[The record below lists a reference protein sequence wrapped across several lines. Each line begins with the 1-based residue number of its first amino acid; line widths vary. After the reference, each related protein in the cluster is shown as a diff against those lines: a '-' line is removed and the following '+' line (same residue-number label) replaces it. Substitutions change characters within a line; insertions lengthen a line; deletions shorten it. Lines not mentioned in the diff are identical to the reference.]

1 MIEELQGSIF
11 YAGRRRVSRPRELFM
26 LSYKQ
31 GIIMQAQ
38 HIEQVIK
45 KLQALAP
52 NRLHEVEDFIDF
64 LSQRDSDRQLT
75 QAAMAVS
82 EPALR
87 ALWDNADDAEYDK
100 L

>member
-1 MIEELQGSIF
+1 MQ
-11 YAGRRRVSRPRELFM
+11 A
-26 LSYKQ
+26 LSYHTKQ
-31 GIIMQAQ
+31 DIIMPAQ
-38 HIEQVIK
+38 YIEQVMQ

-64 LSQRDSDRQLT
+64 LSHRDSDRQLT

-87 ALWDNADDAEYDK
+87 ALWDNADDVEYDK

>member
-1 MIEELQGSIF
+1 MIEE
-11 YAGRRRVSRPRELFM
+11 
-26 LSYKQ
+26 
-31 GIIMQAQ
+31 
-38 HIEQVIK
+38 
-45 KLQALAP
+45 LQALAP

>member
-1 MIEELQGSIF
+1 
-11 YAGRRRVSRPRELFM
+11 M
-26 LSYKQ
+26 LSYTQ
-31 GIIMQAQ
+31 RIIMQAQ
-38 HIEQVIK
+38 HIEQVIR
-45 KLQALAP
+45 KLQALAS

-82 EPALR
+82 EPTLR